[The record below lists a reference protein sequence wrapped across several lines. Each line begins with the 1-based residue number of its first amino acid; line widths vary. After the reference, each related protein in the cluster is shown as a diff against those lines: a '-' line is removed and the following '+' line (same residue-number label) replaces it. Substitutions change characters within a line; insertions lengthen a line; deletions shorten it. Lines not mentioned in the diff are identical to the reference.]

1 MDEHTLTQM
10 MEGVSNK
17 GLPPGCYINKS
28 GVAEKQRRRRLERIE
43 RRLTAIEQRLKSLED
58 IINDEESGTN
68 AVQ

>member
-43 RRLTAIEQRLKSLED
+43 RRIMELEQRISRIEQ
-58 IINDEESGTN
+58 GTN
-68 AVQ
+68 AG

>member
-43 RRLTAIEQRLKSLED
+43 RRILELEQRISMIEQ
-58 IINDEESGTN
+58 GTN
-68 AVQ
+68 AG